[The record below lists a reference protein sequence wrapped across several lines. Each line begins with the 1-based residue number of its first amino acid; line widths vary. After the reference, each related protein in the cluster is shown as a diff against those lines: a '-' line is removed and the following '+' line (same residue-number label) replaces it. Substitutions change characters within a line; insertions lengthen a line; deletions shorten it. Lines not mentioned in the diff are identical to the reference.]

1 MARSKSFLSIKFDNK
16 ELRKLK
22 KEINKIKTYH
32 NEWGWIN
39 KAKYT
44 ALDHNGRK
52 GTYVAEIAFR
62 NEYGDVV
69 EGSNGEPIM
78 IPARPYFFHSIN
90 EAVKLNQIMIPQ
102 VFTALLHNQDWLPV
116 LKDTARE
123 SRNTLTHEIE
133 QQDQLPLAPKT
144 VKVKHSSY
152 QWDDTGVMIGN
163 ITYTTTK
170 AKIKDD

>member
-1 MARSKSFLSIKFDNK
+1 MARSKSFLDIKFDNK

-22 KEINKIKTYH
+22 KELNKIKTYH

-69 EGSNGEPIM
+69 AGSNGNPIM

-90 EAVKLNQIMIPQ
+90 DAVKLNEIMLPH
-102 VFTALLHNQDWLPV
+102 VFTALLHNQQWLPLLNDV
-116 LKDTARE
+116 AKE
-123 SRNTLTHEIE
+123 SRNTLLTEIE
-133 QQDQLPLAPKT
+133 KQNMTPLAPKT
-144 VKVKHSSY
+144 TTVKGNSY
-152 QWDDTGVMIGN
+152 QWEDTGVMLGS
-163 ITYTTTK
+163 ITYKTTK
-170 AKIKDD
+170 AKIKDM